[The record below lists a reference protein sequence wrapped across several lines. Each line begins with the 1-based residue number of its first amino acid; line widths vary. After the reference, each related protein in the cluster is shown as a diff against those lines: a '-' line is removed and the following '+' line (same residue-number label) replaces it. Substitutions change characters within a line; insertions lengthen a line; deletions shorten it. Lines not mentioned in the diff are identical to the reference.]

1 MPTIKFQFVCGTLV
15 CCAMLGCHGMWVRSV
30 RSSTSGADSMEEFNA
45 VLKRLAAMGDLERA
59 NWQLVV
65 DVVAHKFA
73 KDKMIYKVKL
83 DKGKDESFLV
93 FQNSVIE
100 ATQDNAVIGLFEALK
115 KFQMRSPQSL
125 TLDGFQVRIG
135 DFKIRVGKGAIS
147 LLQNTITVID
157 VEYLGC
163 SSVQSVQLPA
173 IDEVGAMVIDIFK
186 ATSSSGNFTVFPM
199 TFEASYQ
206 KFQLSSKMSAAHLA
220 LDYAYLTAFASKIPN
235 SDASA
240 TTTK

>member
-1 MPTIKFQFVCGTLV
+1 
-15 CCAMLGCHGMWVRSV
+15 MWVRSV

-59 NWQLVV
+59 NWQLSV

-73 KDKMIYKVKL
+73 KEKMIYKVRL
-83 DKGKDESFLV
+83 DKMKDESFLV

-100 ATQDNAVIGLFEALK
+100 ATQDNAVVGLFEALK

-163 SSVQSVQLPA
+163 STVQSVQLPA

-186 ATSSSGNFTVFPM
+186 AISASSGNFTVFPM

-206 KFQLSSKMSAAHLA
+206 KFQLSSKMSAAHIA

-240 TTTK
+240 TTKSAVH